1 MPNGITMRAID
12 AGQNFLT
19 GQATS
24 VFASCGI
31 EVAGGNLYE
40 LASNIQNQAADVVGT
55 LENGAMT
62 MISSAGAGVGSAFG
76 SVVGAGL
83 ALGSNVTQMA
93 DMAQEAIM
101 DLTTYAMDLVTKKM
115 SEITSGIPAQLTSQ
129 VAYFSKIELEN
140 SMKSIQKKFLE
151 SADVS
156 VKKEI
161 ESHQKKGLTDIV
173 QYATTYVNLAKT
185 YVDKYVGYMN
195 KFCDDIGTFALQ
207 GPQWVSGQI
216 DNLERQYQDMVY
228 TFVDGQ
234 ATSIKN
240 FRDKQIDNIA
250 KGAAKQFVAKPLAA
264 LDKKMDQLSNMT
276 NKQKQ
281 KVLTKAATAIQKA
294 KMKLA
299 GKLGIPPV

>member
-1 MPNGITMRAID
+1 MANSITMKAID

-24 VFASCGI
+24 VFASSGI

-40 LASNIQNQAADVVGT
+40 LASNIQNQAADAVST

-62 MISSAGAGVGSAFG
+62 MISSVGAGAGSAFG
-76 SVVGAGL
+76 SVVGTGL

-93 DMAQEAIM
+93 DMAQEAIA

-115 SEITSGIPAQLTSQ
+115 TEITSGIPAQLTKQ
-129 VAYFSKIELEN
+129 IAYFSKIELEN
-140 SMKSIQKKFLE
+140 SMKSIQNKYLQN
-151 SADVS
+151 ADTAI
-156 VKKEI
+156 KDKI

-173 QYATTYVNLAKT
+173 DYVNKYTNLAKT
-185 YVDKYVGYMN
+185 RVDKYVGSMN

-207 GPQWVSGQI
+207 GPQWVGGQI
-216 DNLERQYQDMVY
+216 DMLEKQYQDTIY
-228 TFVDGQ
+228 EFVDEQ
-234 ATSIKN
+234 SKTIKN

-264 LDKKMDQLSNMT
+264 LDKQTDKLSNMI
-276 NKQKQ
+276 NKNKQ
-281 KVLTKAATAIQKA
+281 KVLIKASTAIQKA

-299 GKLGIPPV
+299 GKLGISPV